1 MKIVRGFLSIITVIF
16 ILALG
21 FLGGFAIDIFVIDAP
36 KTETFVSGELSIHF
50 LQLGNKY
57 TGDSVFIQCGDND
70 ILIDAG
76 SRNDSSTTIIEYVDN
91 YVTDNTLEYVIA
103 THGHQDHIAAFY
115 STSTREGIFEHYVV
129 ENIIDFPLTNSSGT
143 PLSEVGKYR
152 EARDEEIAGGA
163 NHWTALEC
171 YNNENGASRII
182 QLTEDVELEILYN
195 YYYENKSSSENDYSV
210 CVMINQGDN
219 HYLFTGDMEKRGEE
233 RLVEYYQT
241 NHNGLPHCILYKA
254 GHHGSGTSSCEALM
268 SAIQPEYVM
277 VCCCAGTSEYTDAN
291 ENQFP
296 TQEFIDN
303 VAPYTD
309 HVYVTTM
316 VDNYV
321 DKSDFSSL
329 GTVKPMNSNIVFSI
343 SGNEV
348 KLEFSDSNLKLK
360 DTDWFK
366 NHRICPDA
374 WQQTA

>member
-1 MKIVRGFLSIITVIF
+1 M
-16 ILALG
+16 
-21 FLGGFAIDIFVIDAP
+21 
-36 KTETFVSGELSIHF
+36 
-50 LQLGNKY
+50 
-57 TGDSVFIQCGDND
+57 
-70 ILIDAG
+70 
-76 SRNDSSTTIIEYVDN
+76 
-91 YVTDNTLEYVIA
+91 
-103 THGHQDHIAAFY
+103 
-115 STSTREGIFEHYVV
+115 

-309 HVYVTTM
+309 YVYVTTM

-329 GTVKPMNSNIVFSI
+329 GTVKPMNGNIVFSI

-374 WQQTA
+374 WK